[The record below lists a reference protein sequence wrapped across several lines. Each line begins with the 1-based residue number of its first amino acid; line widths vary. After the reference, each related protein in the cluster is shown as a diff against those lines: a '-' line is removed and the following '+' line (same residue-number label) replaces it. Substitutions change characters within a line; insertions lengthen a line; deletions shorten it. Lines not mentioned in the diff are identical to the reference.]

1 MTTINPAL
9 RMVRRN
15 EQSVQIGMG
24 HGGLILSGLQTADVD
39 FLEALRVG
47 IPDGQVLDVAVA
59 LGMSVLRAQE
69 MCTKLAKMLFTDADL
84 AARGH
89 RSERLFPERSAM
101 LSLYQGP
108 CKTIVERR
116 ERSVVHLVGLGRTG
130 AALAAVL
137 AASGVGT
144 FLLEDDAVVTA
155 SDVSPGA
162 HRVEDI
168 GVARSLS
175 VRRHLRRVDPAV
187 QAHVM
192 HDGGIGGPSVA
203 SLDLAVVVGH
213 DAVPARTAARF
224 LAAEKPQLF
233 VLLREQDGTLGPLV
247 VPGETACS
255 DCVEWHRSSRD
266 PQWREICQKL
276 STPVEPWPAHK
287 PRHERQETL
296 ALATVL
302 AGAAATHALLFLD
315 GINRPSSWSA
325 VLSFHPDTG
334 QWTQQEYP
342 THPQCGCQW
351 QDQPCATISST
362 ASP

>member
-9 RMVRRN
+9 RMVRRGG
-15 EQSVQIGMG
+15 QSVQIGMG
-24 HGGLILSGLQTADVD
+24 HGGLILAGLQPADVK
-39 FLEALRVG
+39 FIEALRGG
-47 IPDGQVLDVAVA
+47 IPDAKVLEHAA
-59 LGMSVLRAQE
+59 SLGINALRAQE
-69 MCTKLAKMLFTDADL
+69 ICISLAGLLFSDADL
-84 AARGH
+84 SAQGH
-89 RSERLFPERSAM
+89 RGERLFSERSAM

-108 CKTIVERR
+108 CREIIARR

-175 VRRHLRRVDPAV
+175 VRRHLQRVDAGC
-187 QAHVM
+187 QAHIM
-192 HDGGIGGPSVA
+192 HDGGLGGPSVKT
-203 SLDLAVVVGH
+203 LDLAIVVGH

-247 VPGETACS
+247 VPG
-255 DCVEWHRSSRD
+255 
-266 PQWREICQKL
+266 
-276 STPVEPWPAHK
+276 
-287 PRHERQETL
+287 
-296 ALATVL
+296 
-302 AGAAATHALLFLD
+302 
-315 GINRPSSWSA
+315 
-325 VLSFHPDTG
+325 
-334 QWTQQEYP
+334 
-342 THPQCGCQW
+342 
-351 QDQPCATISST
+351 
-362 ASP
+362 